1 MYLCPNTCK
10 SQTTHG
16 DEFLSKP
23 QRSALCIPGLLLL
36 RWWEGRLGE
45 MPAFWICK
53 SPSEQW
59 HRKLHPS
66 LDWNQSLNCFRCGI
80 LGRVWHKGG
89 FQTSCFLPPILQCF
103 LSKGHWYN
111 GKTSRTKLRNPRTD
125 YKDNW
130 LKCVWFQC
138 SVSRVRDWGTHCQWG
153 DQGPCFHRKIAVN
166 RWTLAYKEMGVA
178 LKHNLNFESFIS

>member
-16 DEFLSKP
+16 DEFLLKP

-45 MPAFWICK
+45 MPAFWISK

-66 LDWNQSLNCFRCGI
+66 LHWNQSLNCFRCGI
-80 LGRVWHKGG
+80 VGRVWDKGC
-89 FQTSCFLPPILQCF
+89 FQRGCFLPPILQHF

-111 GKTSRTKLRNPRTD
+111 GETLKTKLRNPRTD
-125 YKDNW
+125 SKDNW
-130 LKCVWFQC
+130 LVFMQC
-138 SVSRVRDWGTHCQWG
+138 IQRQGLGKSLSVGRP
-153 DQGPCFHRKIAVN
+153 GPLLSSENSCKQVDID
-166 RWTLAYKEMGVA
+166 LQKDGVA
-178 LKHNLNFESFIS
+178 LTYNLNFVSFIL